1 MGKHRQQLDS
11 QECNRLS
18 VHREQFWEDCVVFFK
33 NPKFNPRYPLRVR
46 FAGEAGLDAGGL
58 RREFGSLLVSKLFS
72 SEAMLFEGSDD
83 RKVPVYNADAVHSNL
98 FHLAGKI
105 CAYLLSRLDLGV
117 SCLCPV
123 IYSYIT
129 TDEVHEAS
137 KQCTLEDI
145 QDCDLRKFIEEV
157 YMWMQL
163 VKLPF
168 FWILVFP
175 KFTLSSYVCNL
186 FTF

>member
-33 NPKFNPRYPLRVR
+33 NPKFNPRYPLRIR

-105 CAYLLSRLDLGV
+105 CAYLLSRLDLSV
-117 SCLCPV
+117 SCLSPV

-129 TDEVHEAS
+129 TDEAHEA
-137 KQCTLEDI
+137 
-145 QDCDLRKFIEEV
+145 
-157 YMWMQL
+157 
-163 VKLPF
+163 
-168 FWILVFP
+168 
-175 KFTLSSYVCNL
+175 
-186 FTF
+186 

>member
-1 MGKHRQQLDS
+1 MRI
-11 QECNRLS
+11 
-18 VHREQFWEDCVVFFK
+18 
-33 NPKFNPRYPLRVR
+33 R
-46 FAGEAGLDAGGL
+46 FAGEAGLHAGGL
-58 RREFGSLLVSKLFS
+58 RCEFGSLLVSTLFS

-83 RKVPVYNADAVHSNL
+83 RNVPVYNADAVHSNL

-105 CAYLLSRLDLGV
+105 CAYLLSHLDFGV
-117 SCLCPV
+117 SCLSPV

-145 QDCDLRKFIEEV
+145 PDYDLRKFIEEV

-163 VKLPF
+163 VKPFF
-168 FWILVFP
+168 FWILVFA
-175 KFTLSSYVCNL
+175 KFTLSSYVSNL
-186 FTF
+186 FIF